1 MKQFIEKIKIE
12 TEGNQIININDKVN
26 DLLFKSRINNGI
38 LNLSILH
45 TSCSLM
51 VQENADNTVLTDIKN
66 YLNKI
71 APENEFYT
79 HNAEGPDD
87 MPAHLKTLLT
97 QTNITLSLE
106 NKNLILGTWQGIFL
120 IEHRK
125 QNKIRHLMFHFIG
138 E

>member
-51 VQENADNTVLTDIKN
+51 VQENADPTVMVDIKN
-66 YLNKI
+66 FLNKM
-71 APENEFYT
+71 APENEYF
-79 HNAEGPDD
+79 HNSEGPDD
-87 MPAHLKTLLT
+87 MPAHLKSLIT
-97 QTNITLSLE
+97 QTNLTLSVKD
-106 NKNLILGTWQGIFL
+106 KNLILGCWQGIFL
-120 IEHRK
+120 LEHRYSK
-125 QNKIRHLMFHFIG
+125 KIREVLFHLLG